1 MADTIKLAADDDP
14 RAQRPPRGERPPS
27 SKRPPR
33 ATATSSRGDDDTGGT
48 AGAPSR
54 RRRRTSRDDALI
66 VEGLTG
72 LYGMVGAGVAG
83 VGQVQG
89 NAGFVAAGVN
99 ITLQGETLA
108 QQWLAAA
115 DQSPAIRRALEGMVK
130 GGAVSAVVMGNIGI
144 ILPILAASGVVPQQV
159 GNMFLAPE
167 AIAAAQA
174 FQAAQAQAQTQN
186 GATPG
191 A

>member
-1 MADTIKLAADDDP
+1 
-14 RAQRPPRGERPPS
+14 
-27 SKRPPR
+27 
-33 ATATSSRGDDDTGGT
+33 
-48 AGAPSR
+48 
-54 RRRRTSRDDALI
+54 
-66 VEGLTG
+66 
-72 LYGMVGAGVAG
+72 
-83 VGQVQG
+83 
-89 NAGFVAAGVN
+89 
-99 ITLQGETLA
+99 
-108 QQWLAAA
+108 
-115 DQSPAIRRALEGMVK
+115 MVK

-174 FQAAQAQAQTQN
+174 FQAQRRRQAQTQN